1 VSEFIE
7 TSARLC
13 SKPFLHSVES
23 DRSGL
28 HIPSGIW
35 FPVYKSGEG
44 SVIVYFLELASSIL
58 SEILVVALINDD
70 SDVRI
75 PVLPSVVDAV
85 IVNLPHEFLPLV
97 N

>member
-1 VSEFIE
+1 
-7 TSARLC
+7 
-13 SKPFLHSVES
+13 
-23 DRSGL
+23 
-28 HIPSGIW
+28 
-35 FPVYKSGEG
+35 
-44 SVIVYFLELASSIL
+44 VIVCFLELASSIL